1 MILIIYYF
9 FYWKYIKLYK
19 KIIITVVINLPIDK
33 ATFDSYTNGIKNYY
47 NFVISNMNSTMNSIS
62 GDFTIIN
69 GSNSLG
75 GNGRPLI

>member
-1 MILIIYYF
+1 
-9 FYWKYIKLYK
+9 
-19 KIIITVVINLPIDK
+19 
-33 ATFDSYTNGIKNYY
+33 
-47 NFVISNMNSTMNSIS
+47 MNSTMNSIS